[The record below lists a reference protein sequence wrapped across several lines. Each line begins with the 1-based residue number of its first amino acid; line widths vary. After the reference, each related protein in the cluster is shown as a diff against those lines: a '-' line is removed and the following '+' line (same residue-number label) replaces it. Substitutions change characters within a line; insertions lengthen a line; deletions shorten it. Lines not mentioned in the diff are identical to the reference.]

1 MPAYNFLPAMRKKN
15 LPPPP
20 VNVKIIHQNIT
31 LRNHSVDVEHM
42 LDVYINKHFGI
53 HTYYPLFYKSYFFT
67 TFQHE

>member
-20 VNVKIIHQNIT
+20 DNVKIIHQNIT

-53 HTYYPLFYKSYFFT
+53 HTYYPLFYK
-67 TFQHE
+67 